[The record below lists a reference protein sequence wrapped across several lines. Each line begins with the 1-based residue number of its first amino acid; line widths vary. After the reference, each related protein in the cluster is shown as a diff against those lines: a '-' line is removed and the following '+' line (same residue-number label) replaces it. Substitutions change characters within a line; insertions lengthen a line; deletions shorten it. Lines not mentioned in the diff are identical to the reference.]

1 MTSNESNENTDDI
14 YETYFDQSGRQALGE
29 DLGFWGTVGDIAM
42 GVPRGVAG
50 AVEGVLELPTI
61 FGLDYDI
68 PDNFGLGESKTM
80 AGGVIDGI
88 TNFVA
93 GFAMGGAGVG
103 AKAAGALKAT
113 KAGKG
118 LMGGKAR
125 KVLGG
130 RTVREELVTSGLQ
143 GAATDLMFFKGNEG
157 RLADLIQSS
166 PSLANPISE
175 FLATEE
181 DDSEAVGRLKNAVEG
196 LGIGLA
202 VDGLLIGLRS
212 LKAGRKKWEETGDPV
227 KANEEAIRVH
237 SEEEVRPWMD
247 SFGVDQKEGTALAAW
262 AQHFGLSPEHMVVGQ
277 AANGER
283 LFQVDTTKFFHTT
296 YDGLLK
302 FNDNDSLANV
312 KKSIG
317 GKNAEWDFTG
327 LNELL
332 ESNPNATVGEAKA
345 NFKPVEVEEQI
356 FPTGPESD
364 PSMKAAKIEEY
375 RNELHT
381 AGDSELLDMYEEK
394 FESFSLD
401 VESLKRDD
409 SIRTEIV
416 DDLVSVYDPGNTKY
430 DAYVPEG
437 VGNYRELAVRWK
449 DDAPAD
455 VGRINARYPKPKMP
469 SEAVHNFGDNT
480 MFHVR
485 FGDKIEGDKKIL
497 YVFEMQSD
505 WTRQGQEGRWE
516 GEPRVSVEEAREV
529 NGNLRRA
536 KKEVERLKDEA
547 ANLRKKKYASRDSR
561 AKQQSNLEEI
571 NNEIRAAVAERD
583 KLLTIQQKITAEPTP
598 AHPFTKTWLNSGVER
613 MFKLAAEEGYDGIR
627 FADVESAREVS
638 GLGRRKVDADEA
650 VRGTDKDPA
659 HVIYGRQIPKLAKKF
674 AKKNGVGEAD
684 LPSAERYVI
693 SDEDNNGIW
702 LIRDRGEDLR
712 GVEGF
717 YVKGGFPSRAAAEEG
732 VLKLQE
738 ANRGNTFMFDTKSP
752 HMGSRAA
759 TLRPTSLFQDTSVQQ
774 GRSAAL
780 QDAAATIGKKGGVTA
795 SEYHTLVNE
804 LKPVAP
810 YKFIPPAA
818 TAPQM
823 KSALKKGQVDK
834 VNAPIKDGQQVGLR
848 LDIPAYSNH
857 GTWVPTIHGADGKP
871 ISHRAVAVVTDAT
884 FGAKETQSLRVAKG
898 GAKSPF
904 ATIDGAFE
912 NGTKK
917 ATMAEAKAALNDP
930 EYVQV
935 GFDPERHSYF
945 YDRTTQ
951 EPVIG
956 AERVIQVGPLVLAKK
971 PKYGKRSDFLFQ
983 EEGKAVDPYDTA
995 KGVTE
1000 FGEDGKAYIRGL
1012 NNPDTST
1019 AVHEM
1024 GHVVRRRYYS
1034 MPEAE
1039 GGFTAAER
1047 TILDE
1052 WVGATDGRW
1061 DVNGE
1066 EKFARG
1072 FELYV
1077 REGALPEGA
1086 PQGLRGVFETLAKAM
1101 QDVYRRVTGSAIDI
1115 EIDPK
1120 VKEVFDDLFERG
1132 GKMAEPMSMAETVAW
1147 KPERLDF
1154 LIGRATAMHWH
1165 PGSKGAVAW
1174 IDPLD
1179 FIRATTGSKKEFNNI
1194 LSTAKE
1200 KYRDPKP
1207 GEKLGSQKH
1216 DGPDAVYGEFD
1227 YDKMSDPDSMTPFGD
1242 PTATPRLYIQ
1252 GDGSGS
1258 TINGTSSHEGRH
1270 RMAAMHQRGVKEVPV
1285 LLTFEH
1291 ADFDEAALPRR
1302 SSATVKGESR
1312 GGDRAGKDAVVK
1324 DVISLRPENRE
1335 AILER
1340 MGKADKLFQ
1349 EPDTSK
1355 AGQRRARKEK
1365 AAQRA
1370 PEYDG
1375 NVVDEDGSVV
1385 YLDSTASDIGEV
1397 YSIPRDLEGRPDLV
1411 SSDDTA
1417 RDLFIKARDARRG
1430 SERIKALSYEEK
1442 LIAAEQRAHT
1452 IYETSNVEGT
1462 EALAEIATSG
1472 QRVFEDSLTHIYA
1485 MQDVEGALLRQ
1496 HKNNIITIRDLKKEG
1511 KEPSPQMIAQAMVV
1525 EKQLGATSD
1534 SVITNMEALARAF
1547 ASRKRRGKGSAI
1559 TTTELEGKYV
1569 DGVETEEF
1577 TKLVDA
1583 IENGKVDGEK
1593 WYEQTV
1599 LAIEKGDVNA
1609 MRVSNS
1615 RYKMGFGHVLMEA
1628 YYSSLLSGVKTQTVN
1643 AMGSWMNTI
1652 IMPIERM
1659 IGRAL
1664 TTDANAKQQ
1673 LAMLANL
1680 PRQAMES
1687 LGMIPIVLREG
1698 ASQLD
1703 PGGRSSLTDA
1713 TGMHRGRTNVAEIVG
1728 LDNTASGAVVNW
1740 LHSVGT
1746 FPLRALG
1753 AVDEFAKQT
1762 NYRAHVLTD
1771 LTQKAKDVHPSDGVA
1786 QQKWVQKKFDLM
1798 TEDGKMY
1805 SARTM
1810 WNKAERMARKEVGE
1824 AGDDAKYLIRE
1835 KATELFNDMWDNDLG
1850 NIAKEGLRL
1859 AREATF
1865 TTANN
1870 ANLGANP
1877 ASRVIQG
1884 AGATLQR
1891 ALAKHPV
1898 GRLIVPFVNTPT
1910 NLATWFMDRQ
1920 FSPMFDGWKL
1930 VKSKL
1935 KPEYEQAIYGG
1946 DPNLKADA
1954 IGRLV
1959 TGSMM
1964 TVTALGAITSGKMTG
1979 GGPRDPQQKQ
1989 IWLGAG
1995 NQPYSIKT
2003 AEGWVSYKRLDPWAS
2018 FLGVT
2023 ADLVEGMA
2031 HQAENEDDALPL
2043 DIFMATTLAFSR
2055 NLREKT
2061 YLQGLTKA
2069 VQALTNPEVHGAK
2082 WIRGF
2087 ASAGMPTL
2095 IKDMNSDPYYR
2106 EIRSATDQWLSRTPG
2121 QSDKLMPRRDLLGEA
2136 IEKPGYWAPGGL
2148 EFMSPFAYSQVKSDI
2163 VKQELAAREH
2173 GFSPPDANKGG
2184 TDLRSVA
2191 STSGQTAYDR
2201 WQELHGT
2208 VKLNGRTLKVAL
2220 EELIKSPRYQR
2231 MTDTPDYD
2239 PKVSELRKIMSKYR
2253 SRAYRELEKE
2263 FPQLLQSRITSKRRN
2278 AAARY
2283 GREFQDIL
2291 NY

>member
-1 MTSNESNENTDDI
+1 MKSNENTDDI

-29 DLGFWGTVGDIAM
+29 ELGFWGTVGDIAM

-80 AGGVIDGI
+80 AGGVVDGI
-88 TNFVA
+88 VNFGA
-93 GFAMGGAGVG
+93 GFMMGGAGVG

-118 LMGGKAR
+118 LMGGTPRAFLK
-125 KVLGG
+125 GG
-130 RTVREELVTSGLQ
+130 TIRNELVTAGLQ

-157 RLADLIQSS
+157 RLSDLIQSS

-175 FLATEE
+175 FLASDEE
-181 DDSEAVGRLKNAVEG
+181 DSELTGRLKNAIEG

-202 VDGLLIGLRS
+202 VDSLLIPLRA
-212 LKAGRKKWEETGDPV
+212 LKAGRKKFEETGDV
-227 KANEEAIRVH
+227 NKANEEAAKVYT
-237 SEEEVRPWMD
+237 EEEIRPWME
-247 SFGVDQKEGTALAAW
+247 SFDVDRPTASALAAH
-262 AQHFGLSPEHMVVGQ
+262 AAHFGLGPEHMIVGQ
-277 AANGER
+277 AAGGAR

-332 ESNPNATVGEAKA
+332 ESNPNATVGDAKA
-345 NFKPVEVEEQI
+345 NFKPVEVEEEI

-364 PSMKAAKIEEY
+364 PSMRDAKVEEY

-381 AGDSELLDMYEEK
+381 ATDGELVAMYEDLWPGRGPDIE
-394 FESFSLD
+394 EIL
-401 VESLKRDD
+401 RDD
-409 SIRTEIV
+409 SIRTEII
-416 DDLVSVYDPGNTKY
+416 DEFVSEYDPGNTKY
-430 DAYVPEG
+430 DAWVPEG

-529 NGNLRRA
+529 TGNLKRA
-536 KKEVERLKDEA
+536 KKDVARLQDEA

-571 NNEIRAAVAERD
+571 NKELRAAAAERD
-583 KLLTIQQKITAEPTP
+583 KLLTIQKKITAEPTP
-598 AHPFTKTWLNSGVER
+598 DHPFVKTWLNSGVER

-627 FADVESAREVS
+627 FADVESAREVT
-638 GLGRRKVDADEA
+638 GLGRRKIDAFPSL
-650 VRGTDKDPA
+650 RGTDKDPA

-674 AKKNGVGEAD
+674 AKKNGVGEAAPPSTDRFDISEGMQGWVLSD
-684 LPSAERYVI
+684 LYQGRTEDKFVRAFDSKAEAEAWAVKLLDI
-693 SDEDNNGIW
+693 PVED
-702 LIRDRGEDLR
+702 
-712 GVEGF
+712 
-717 YVKGGFPSRAAAEEG
+717 
-732 VLKLQE
+732 
-738 ANRGNTFMFDTKSP
+738 TFMFDTKSP

-780 QDAAATIGKKGGVTA
+780 QDAAATIGEKGGVTA
-795 SEYHTLVNE
+795 SEYQTLVNE

-871 ISHRAVAVVTDAT
+871 ISHRAVAVITDAT

-971 PKYGKRSDFLFQ
+971 PKYGKKSDFLFQ
-983 EEGKAVDPYDTA
+983 DEGKAVDPYDTA

-1012 NNPDTST
+1012 NNPDAST

-1034 MPEAE
+1034 MPEAD

-1086 PQGLRGVFETLAKAM
+1086 PQGLRGVFQTLATAM
-1101 QDVYRRVTGSAIDI
+1101 LDIYRRVAGSAVDVK
-1115 EIDPK
+1115 IDPK
-1120 VKEVFDDLFERG
+1120 VKEVFDALFERG
-1132 GKMAEPMSMAETVAW
+1132 GKGAEPMSMAETVAW
-1147 KPERLDF
+1147 KPDRLDW
-1154 LIGRATAMHWH
+1154 LIKRSTAGHH
-1165 PGSKGAVAW
+1165 SDDGSTSAVAW
-1174 IDPLD
+1174 IAPLD
-1179 FIRATTGSKKEFNNI
+1179 FIRATTPSEEGVQSI
-1194 LSTAKE
+1194 IATAKR
-1200 KYRDPKP
+1200 KYRKPKP
-1207 GEKLGSQKH
+1207 GEKLGTDKM

-1227 YDKMSDPDSMTPFGD
+1227 YDKMSDPESSTPFGD
-1242 PTATPRLYIQ
+1242 PTATPRLYIR

-1258 TINGTSSHEGRH
+1258 TIKGADSHEGRH
-1270 RMAAMHQRGVKEVPV
+1270 RMAAMHERGVKEVPV
-1285 LLTFEH
+1285 LLTFSG
-1291 ADFDEAALPRR
+1291 ADYDTFHPRR
-1302 SSATVKGESR
+1302 ASANVSGQS
-1312 GGDRAGKDAVVK
+1312 GWPFPDGVSGKDVKVK
-1324 DVISLRPENRE
+1324 DVIGLSRNNRE

-1349 EPDTSK
+1349 EPDNTG
-1355 AGQRRARKEK
+1355 AARKAKAEK

-1375 NVVDEDGSVV
+1375 NVVNEDGSVV

-1397 YSIPRDLEGRPDLV
+1397 YSIPSDLEGRPDLV

-1417 RDLFIKARDARRG
+1417 RDLFIKARDLRRND
-1430 SERIKALSYEEK
+1430 ERFKAMSYEEK

-1485 MQDVEGALLRQ
+1485 MQDVEAALLRQ
-1496 HKNNIITIRDLKKEG
+1496 HKQNIITIRDLKKEG
-1511 KEPSPQMIAQAMVV
+1511 KEPPPQMIAQAMVV
-1525 EKQLGATSD
+1525 EKQLGAASD
-1534 SVITNMEALARAF
+1534 SVITNMESLARAF
-1547 ASRKRRGKGSAI
+1547 ASRRRKGKGSAI

-1577 TKLVDA
+1577 TKLVGA

-1615 RYKMGFGHVLMEA
+1615 RYKMGWGHVLMEA

-1652 IMPIERM
+1652 IMPIEKM

-1664 TTDANAKQQ
+1664 VTDANAKQQ

-1687 LGMIPIVLREG
+1687 LGMIPVVLREG
-1698 ASQLD
+1698 SSQLD

-1713 TGMHRGRTNVAEIVG
+1713 TGMHRGRTNVAEVAG
-1728 LDNTASGAVVNW
+1728 LDNTAAGTVMNW
-1740 LHSVGT
+1740 LHGVGT

-1762 NYRAHVLTD
+1762 NYRAHVLAD

-1810 WNKAERMARKEVGE
+1810 WNKAERMAREQVGE

-1850 NIAKEGLRL
+1850 NVAKEGLRL

-1865 TTANN
+1865 TSANN
-1870 ANLGANP
+1870 PNLGANP
-1877 ASRVIQG
+1877 ASRAIQG
-1884 AGATLQR
+1884 AGAALQR
-1891 ALAKHPV
+1891 GLAKHPV

-1910 NLATWFMDRQ
+1910 NLATWFVDRQ

-1935 KPEYEQAIYGG
+1935 KPEYDQAIYGG

-1954 IGRLV
+1954 VGRLV

-1964 TVTALGAITSGKMTG
+1964 TVTALGAITAGKLTG
-1979 GGPRDPQQKQ
+1979 GGPRDSQQRQ
-1989 IWLGAG
+1989 IWLSAG

-2003 AEGWVSYKRLDPWAS
+2003 DDGWISYKRLDPWAS

-2031 HQAENEDDALPL
+2031 HQAENEDDSLPL
-2043 DIFMATTLAFSR
+2043 DIFMATTMAFSR

-2061 YLQGLTKA
+2061 YLQGITQA
-2069 VQALTNPEVHGAK
+2069 VQALTNPEVHGAR

-2121 QSDKLMPRRDLLGEA
+2121 MSDELMPRRDLLGEP

-2148 EFMSPFAYSQVKSDI
+2148 EFMSPFAYSQVSSDV
-2163 VKQELAAREH
+2163 VKKELASREH
-2173 GFSPPDANKGG
+2173 GFSPPQANKNGV
-2184 TDLRSVA
+2184 DLREVVSK
-2191 STSGQTAYDR
+2191 SGQTSYDR
-2201 WQELHGT
+2201 WQELHST
-2208 VKLNGRTLKVAL
+2208 VKLNGRTLREAL
-2220 EELIKSPRYQR
+2220 EHLIESPRYQR
-2231 MTDTPDYD
+2231 MVETPDYD
-2239 PKVSELRKIMSKYR
+2239 PKVGELRKVLSRYR
-2253 SRAYRELEKE
+2253 SRAYREVEKE
-2263 FPQLLQSRITSKRRN
+2263 FPQLLESRIQTKRRQ

-2283 GREFQDIL
+2283 GRNIQDIL